1 MIKISIKCTLFVHCV
16 FCWFCTFSSVLLLF
30 LRLFFSLGSLLI
42 WVLWFLTADGDII
55 QTLDKVHTCNTYRIR
70 DHNSF
75 TMYVSFWWFI
85 FSLKWIL
92 LSFHSEELF
101 LLPRKTAIIYLCL
114 DFYSFRWCYFV
125 LLLIFIGILPKLLC
139 NELLKKELFDF
150 QCIRIFL
157 KLFPPLKCHTIGCSI
172 SKHLL
177 ISFSIFFFF
186 TKFLL
191 RQMVVPL
198 RALLQSFWWI
208 IHYLEIIKTLWRWL
222 IMNFLLFQQISL
234 FFIAIL
240 KMCCVC
246 FLYHPI
252 EIFLM
257 SHFLT

>member
-139 NELLKKELFDF
+139 NELLKKESFDF

-177 ISFSIFFFF
+177 ISFSIFFFSQNVQ
-186 TKFLL
+186 KN
-191 RQMVVPL
+191 PY
-198 RALLQSFWWI
+198 WDKWY
-208 IHYLEIIKTLWRWL
+208 HYV
-222 IMNFLLFQQISL
+222 Q
-234 FFIAIL
+234 
-240 KMCCVC
+240 C
-246 FLYHPI
+246 F
-252 EIFLM
+252 
-257 SHFLT
+257 SHFDE